1 MGSTADN
8 GQIIQ
13 YQGPAASYR
22 VLIVDDEDVVCMVL
36 REALQEEFSLA
47 VVDDAEKA
55 IPYLVQAPPHVLVVD
70 KNLPGISG
78 LELLRQ
84 AKSLHPDLE
93 VIVITGYASLES
105 SLEAMRQGAY
115 DYLLKP
121 FDDISILVEKV
132 RRAGEKTELARER
145 RQLFDQVLA
154 SNRELQKAHQ
164 AIKRSYIQTLT
175 SMITAL
181 EARDAYTRGH
191 SERVARLTEAIARA
205 MGLRGARLDN
215 LVDAARLHDI
225 GKIGIREQVLN
236 KPGRLTAEEYEHIKQ
251 HPEIGARI
259 IGQME
264 AYAELVPFIRH
275 HHERIDGKGYP
286 QGLSGNEIP
295 LEARI
300 IAVAD
305 TFDAMTSA
313 RPYRKPRELGTALR
327 VMRECAGTQLD
338 AEMVKIFLSIQPT
351 LEPQPGS

>member
-1 MGSTADN
+1 MGAAANSER
-8 GQIIQ
+8 IIQ
-13 YQGPAASYR
+13 YQGPEASYR
-22 VLIVDDEDVVCMVL
+22 VLIVDDEEVVCMVL
-36 REALQEEFSLA
+36 REALQDEFSLA
-47 VVDDAEKA
+47 VVDDAEQA
-55 IPYLVQAPPHVLVVD
+55 IPYLVQAPPHVLVAD

-93 VIVITGYASLES
+93 VIIITGYASLES

-154 SNRELQKAHQ
+154 SNRELQKAQQ
-164 AIKRSYIQTLT
+164 AIKRSYIQTLA

-191 SERVARLTEAIARA
+191 SERVARLTEA
-205 MGLRGARLDN
+205 MGKQMGIKGYKLDN

-236 KPGRLTAEEYEHIKQ
+236 KPGKLTDEEYQHIKQ
-251 HPEIGARI
+251 HPEIGAHI
-259 IGQME
+259 IGQMD
-264 AYAELVPFIRH
+264 AYSELVPAIRH
-275 HHERIDGKGYP
+275 HHERVDGRGYP
-286 QGLSGNEIP
+286 QGLRGNDIP

-305 TFDAMTSA
+305 TFDAMTSV
-313 RPYRKPRELGTALR
+313 RPYRSPRQLGQALK

-338 AEMVKIFLSIQPT
+338 AKLVKLFLSLQPA
-351 LEPQPGS
+351 L